1 MKKMKIRIYLILVLG
16 LAVGGILLVSVKALA
31 GTDSK
36 SYAVNN
42 AAPFTL
48 TVSVNGVER
57 SALVY
62 PGRRA
67 DTKQS
72 PVIMYFHGFSG
83 TSKDSSQRT
92 RFHKLWRDA
101 IVVYPQ
107 GLKDIVDGTGNK
119 NCGWQRSAGHL
130 GDRDLHFVDAL
141 IDKISSRYKVNDQTI
156 YAAGHSN
163 GGFLTYVLLTERP
176 SKFAAF
182 ASVGCYR
189 ANRGNLP
196 PTTIP
201 RPVLYIFGKED
212 HAFDRDGDCPNGG
225 LNCAK
230 ETLAWLLKLNQ
241 CKNEP
246 VKWRYPGFRK
256 YPPEPSGAVVIWNL
270 HKGGHSWP
278 DHATKTI
285 VRFFREDMRKK
296 NPSKKN
302 NTETIKPDVR

>member
-1 MKKMKIRIYLILVLG
+1 MKIRIYLILVLG
-16 LAVGGILLVSVKALA
+16 LVVGGILLVSVKALA

-36 SYAVNN
+36 SHAVNN
-42 AAPFTL
+42 AASFTL

-62 PGRRA
+62 PGRKA
-67 DTKQS
+67 NTKPA
-72 PVIMYFHGFSG
+72 PVIIYFHGFSG
-83 TSKDSSQRT
+83 TSRDSAQRAG
-92 RFHKLWRDA
+92 FHKLWRNA

-107 GLKDIVDGTGNK
+107 GLKDIGGKGNK
-119 NCGWQRSAGHL
+119 NYGWQRSAENL
-130 GDRDLHFVDAL
+130 GDRDLHFVDTL
-141 IDKISSRYKVNDQTI
+141 IDRISSRYKVNEQAI
-156 YAAGHSN
+156 YATGHSN

-182 ASVGCYR
+182 APVGCYR
-189 ANRGNLP
+189 VNRESLP
-196 PTTIP
+196 ETIH

-212 HAFDRDGDCPNGG
+212 HVFDNDGDCPNGG

-246 VKWRYPGFRK
+246 VKWYYPGFRK
-256 YPPEPSGAVVIWNL
+256 YPPESSGAAVIWKL

-278 DHATKTI
+278 DYATRTI
-285 VRFFREDMRKK
+285 VRFFKEDMRKK
-296 NPSKKN
+296 NPSKGN
-302 NTETIKPDVR
+302 